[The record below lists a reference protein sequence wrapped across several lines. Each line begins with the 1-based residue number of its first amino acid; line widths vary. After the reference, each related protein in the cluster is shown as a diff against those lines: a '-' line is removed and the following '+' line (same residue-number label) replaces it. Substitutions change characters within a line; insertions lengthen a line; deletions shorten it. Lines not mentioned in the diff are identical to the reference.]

1 MNLYSSLEIEFKQ
14 PFEEV
19 GLDFK
24 NEYTNALVSFNGF
37 EMTVD
42 EKYEAIRGVLLEILN
57 QYTNTKHNTKVGR
70 FGRFMSRIGAVL
82 LKVIKF
88 KI

>member
-1 MNLYSSLEIEFKQ
+1 MNLQSKLEIEFNEPLKAI
-14 PFEEV
+14 
-19 GLDFK
+19 GKDFK
-24 NEYTNALVSFNGF
+24 TEFDNALISFESF
-37 EMTVD
+37 DLDRD

-57 QYTNTKHNTKVGR
+57 QYANTKPTTKVGR
-70 FGRFMSRIGAVL
+70 IGRFMSRIGAVL